1 MNRDHQAQIPLR
13 YGPRYATSDTE
24 PRRACPMCGSPL
36 TSPRA
41 RFCSAAC
48 KQLAYRLR
56 HLPAA
61 ASDLTELRQ
70 DLQHRR
76 VLTTHTVYECP
87 SCGDRLVGERRCSAC
102 GLFCRSLGLGG
113 HCPDCDAPIV
123 FTEVLNNDS

>member
-1 MNRDHQAQIPLR
+1 MNRDHQAQTPLR
-13 YGPRYATSDTE
+13 YGPRYATSDTQ

-61 ASDLTELRQ
+61 VTDLTELRQ

-102 GLFCRSLGLGG
+102 GLFCRSVGLGG

>member
-1 MNRDHQAQIPLR
+1 MNRDHQAQTPMR
-13 YGPRYATSDTE
+13 YGPRYATSAAE
-24 PRRACPMCGSPL
+24 RLRACGMCGSPL
-36 TSPRA
+36 TSQRA

-61 ASDLTELRQ
+61 TSDLTERRD

-76 VLTTHTVYECP
+76 LLTTHTIYECP
-87 SCGDRLVGERRCSAC
+87 SCGDRMVGERRCSAC

-113 HCPDCDAPIV
+113 HCPECEAPIV
-123 FTEVLNNDS
+123 FAEVMNNDA

>member
-1 MNRDHQAQIPLR
+1 MNRDHQAQTPMR
-13 YGPRYATSDTE
+13 YGPRYATSDAE
-24 PRRACPMCGSPL
+24 LRGCPMCGSPL

-41 RFCSAAC
+41 RFCCAAC

-61 ASDLTELRQ
+61 SSDLTELRQ

-76 VLTTHTVYECP
+76 VLTIHTIYECP

-113 HCPDCDAPIV
+113 HCPDCEAPIV
-123 FTEVLNNDS
+123 FAEVLNNDG